1 MENDCIHKMTSLS
14 EEKKVDVNQLFEM
27 INTCI
32 RNFKILI
39 K

>member
-1 MENDCIHKMTSLS
+1 MENDCIHKNDVLS

-32 RNFKILI
+32 RNF
-39 K
+39 

>member
-1 MENDCIHKMTSLS
+1 MENDCIHKMTYERL
-14 EEKKVDVNQLFEM
+14 DVNQLFEM

>member
-1 MENDCIHKMTSLS
+1 MENDCIHKMTYVRR
-14 EEKKVDVNQLFEM
+14 EKVDVNQLFEM